1 MKRIQLLALF
11 FLNIFFF
18 AFHANASG
26 IHQKVLVLHSYHK
39 ADWTDNILNG
49 IHSVMDK
56 RPHLDLYIEY
66 MDTKEFNHP
75 EYLHLYRSTLRE
87 KYKNIIFDVII
98 TSDDT
103 AWLFAMAH
111 GGELF
116 NGAPIVFCGVN
127 SFDPE
132 LIKGQKVTGVIEKGD
147 FKPTL
152 GYIFTALPDCK
163 RLFVICDRTKT
174 GQINKINL
182 LDVLGRNFPDIK
194 PVFLED
200 ISFEG
205 LAESLLQGIPG
216 KEAAFFISFWQDN
229 TGKLISPEELSPVF
243 RKSAIPVFGRSEW
256 MINRGLTGGKCVSG
270 FNQGMVAAGL
280 AMQILDSHG
289 QAIPPVILDS
299 PNQFMFDY
307 LELKKHNLSYRRL
320 PKGSLLFNRPHSFSD
335 IYQTYKVFIWITT
348 ALLALLVISVV
359 FLIIDTMKRRFTEK
373 ALRRSQ
379 RNLQVTLQSIGDAV
393 ITTDDN
399 GLVTNMNAIAEN
411 LTGWKLADAA
421 GKLLDEV
428 LNIID
433 SVTREKVPSP
443 YTGVMESGK
452 IMVLPRHTVLISRDG
467 RQYRIA
473 DSGAPIRDEK
483 HAVLGVVLVFRDIT
497 EEYYRQKEWAH
508 SQRMDSIGR
517 LAGGIAH
524 DFNNML
530 SGIVGSVDLLK
541 HTLSDADKGTLHLL
555 SIMSNSCLQASELT
569 GKLLN
574 FARKGLEGAEN
585 HDLHRLINDSLDI
598 LSRTLDRKFELVKKL
613 NADEHVVFCD
623 GPQIQNAILNLG
635 LNARDAMPKGGRITI
650 GTYTLVIEAQDLS
663 IHPELKPGK
672 YIVLNISDTGTGIK
686 PQDIGKIFEPFFT
699 TKDAGKGTGL
709 GLSAVYNTVKE
720 HNGKITVMN
729 LEGGGTAFHIYLPL
743 VDGPEDAF
751 KTEKTTRDFLGKG
764 SVLLIDDE
772 VNIRQTTSQLLEIMG
787 FDVILAENGKDGV
800 KKYKEHI
807 DDIVLVITDVIMP
820 VMNGTDCL
828 LAIKSINPEA
838 VVILSSGYPGD
849 VTIEKMSSTHADG
862 FLKKPYSRQQ
872 LEDILIQVI
881 GKK

>member
-1 MKRIQLLALF
+1 M
-11 FLNIFFF
+11 
-18 AFHANASG
+18 
-26 IHQKVLVLHSYHK
+26 V
-39 ADWTDNILNG
+39 
-49 IHSVMDK
+49 
-56 RPHLDLYIEY
+56 
-66 MDTKEFNHP
+66 
-75 EYLHLYRSTLRE
+75 
-87 KYKNIIFDVII
+87 I

-111 GGELF
+111 DGELF
-116 NGAPIVFCGVN
+116 NGAPIAFCGVN
-127 SFDPE
+127 NFDPE
-132 LIKGQKVTGVIEKGD
+132 LIEGRKITGVIEKGD

-152 GYIFTALPDCK
+152 DYVVKALPGYR

-182 LDVLGRNFPDIK
+182 LDVLSSDYPDIM
-194 PVFLED
+194 PVVLED
-200 ISFEG
+200 ISFED
-205 LAESLLQGIPG
+205 LEATLLQGIPG

-229 TGKLISPEELSPVF
+229 TGRLISPEELSPVF

-270 FNQGMVAAGL
+270 FNQGKVAAEL
-280 AMQILDSHG
+280 ATQILDSHG
-289 QAIPPVILDS
+289 NTIPPVILDS

-635 LNARDAMPKGGRITI
+635 LNARDAMPNGGRITI
-650 GTYTLVIEAQDLS
+650 ETYSAVIGEQAGS
-663 IHPELKPGK
+663 MHPELKPGK

-686 PQDIGKIFEPFFT
+686 PQDISKIFDPFFT
-699 TKDAGKGTGL
+699 TKAAGKGTGL

-720 HNGKITVMN
+720 HNGNITVMN
-729 LEGGGTAFHIYLPL
+729 REGGGTAFHIFLPL
-743 VDGPEDAF
+743 VDGPEDEL
-751 KTEKTTRDFLGKG
+751 KTEKATKNFLGKG
-764 SVLLIDDE
+764 RILLIDDE
-772 VNIRQTTSQLLEIMG
+772 ANIRQTTSKLLEIMG
-787 FDVILAENGKDGV
+787 FDVILAGNGEDGV
-800 KKYKEHI
+800 KKYQEHI

-820 VMNGTDCL
+820 VMNGMDCL
-828 LAIKSINPEA
+828 LTIKSINPEA
-838 VVILSSGYPGD
+838 VVILSSGYLGD

-872 LEDILIQVI
+872 LEDILADVI
-881 GKK
+881 GGEQ